1 MNEQFQYSVRKHFDR
16 EIQEPEEYMI
26 DQKTWIIGVKEEC
39 ENIQVVENV
48 YCIQACVFVEM
59 QKWLEEL

>member
-59 QKWLEEL
+59 QK